1 MVGDTDLCNVVMDT
15 DEHDRMSM
23 LCIACEMV
31 SMVAMVTN
39 EQYTIGSLR
48 ICGDVIEA
56 WC

>member
-39 EQYTIGSLR
+39 EQYYRELTHLWS
-48 ICGDVIEA
+48 CY
-56 WC
+56 

>member
-31 SMVAMVTN
+31 RMVAMVTN

-48 ICGDVIEA
+48 ICGVVAEA